1 MRNASWTLSN
11 LCRGKPAPDYK
22 LIRKS
27 IPTLINV
34 LVQND
39 KDDIITDVCWALSYL
54 SDSAKN

>member
-39 KDDIITDVCWALSYL
+39 KDDIITDVCWAL
-54 SDSAKN
+54 